1 MMSIRG
7 KVKKLMSENKE
18 LSKEVC
24 FLYSMEL
31 QYNREYKVYENI
43 DKKQNELLNNVF
55 PVVSPYYVV
64 KEETKRSRRNNTTIR
79 KF

>member
-24 FLYSMEL
+24 FLYSSEL

-79 KF
+79 KL

>member
-24 FLYSMEL
+24 FLYSREL

-79 KF
+79 KL

>member
-1 MMSIRG
+1 MISIRG

-24 FLYSMEL
+24 FLYSREL

-79 KF
+79 KL